1 MRLRNT
7 LLGFTAAL
15 ALSAGAASAAD
26 FVFPIGEGA
35 QFNWKSLEDFK
46 AAHGD
51 LAGQTLTIFGPWRGE
66 DDTLFRSVLAYFTE
80 ATGINVKYSSS
91 ENYEQQVVID
101 TQAGSPAERFGVR
114 AGDVVVAVDGN
125 GVRTIEQFVKAF
137 ESKVAGDAVKL
148 TIERDGWRSDVRVT
162 LSARQ

>member
-66 DDTLFRSVLAYFTE
+66 DDTLFRLITLG
-80 ATGINVKYSSS
+80 TGSLSPGGAFQKQGFVRKGS
-91 ENYEQQVVID
+91 ENVV
-101 TQAGSPAERFGVR
+101 GPMPPY
-114 AGDVVVAVDGN
+114 GDIIKTEDDIWKIIAWI
-125 GVRTIEQFVKAF
+125 R
-137 ESKVAGDAVKL
+137 SKNC
-148 TIERDGWRSDVRVT
+148 ERDVAQCR
-162 LSARQ
+162 